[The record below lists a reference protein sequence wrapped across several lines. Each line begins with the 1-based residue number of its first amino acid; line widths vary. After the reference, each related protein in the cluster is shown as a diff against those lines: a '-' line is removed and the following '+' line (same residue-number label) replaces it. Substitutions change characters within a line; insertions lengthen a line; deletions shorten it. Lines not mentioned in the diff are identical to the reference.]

1 MGNSFGQQLQGTA
14 SGSRIGKLSGTI
26 LRNNYFEEQQL
37 WGAAFGG
44 SFTNH
49 FGEQLLAATFGSSF
63 QELFWGIDLKNRS
76 FGAIALDSN
85 SGGQFWRAISGNNFG
100 ERQRNNFGEYL
111 L

>member
-1 MGNSFGQQLQGTA
+1 MKQLQGTA
-14 SGSRIGKLSGTI
+14 SGSRIGKLSGII
-26 LRNNYFEEQQL
+26 LKNNYFEEQQL

-44 SFTNH
+44 SFTNY
-49 FGEQLLAATFGSSF
+49 FGEQLSAAILGSSF
-63 QELFWGIDLKNRS
+63 RELFWGIDLKNRS